1 MVEIISVS
9 PQANVE
15 AVRRQLARGR
25 TDRVALL
32 LPDGWTELDNAARMR
47 LVQRQAQIQHR
58 ELSVITRH
66 EGTRKVAQ
74 QLGIPVFVQPNDVQ
88 RGRWRM
94 SPDLPLI
101 DPQRPDAGLPERPP
115 WRRGDILARSARP
128 SHHQARLQRI
138 RAGERRRRGLPFWLR
153 LLGYGAMGS
162 VVGLV
167 LLLFV
172 RFVLPAATV
181 TITPGVEPINVTVSL
196 TADGNLDVVDPEANV
211 LPARFIET
219 TIEQTGTI
227 ATTGTTQKAN
237 ARAQGQVVF
246 SNLGSTPVNIPTG
259 TVVSTSTGTQV
270 SFRTTAPAELPG
282 GVGQR
287 VTVPVEALEEG
298 INGNVRANTINTVSG
313 ALRFRVRV
321 INTGATYG
329 GDAQLV
335 KIVTQADKDNLLAQ
349 VQESIEAQAYA
360 TLSEQL
366 EPGEW
371 LPPESIQ
378 TFVVSQVF
386 DKFND
391 DEGDELSLTLR
402 MLVQGTALNQSQT
415 NEAMLAALR
424 QAVPPRGMLVADS
437 VATQR
442 EPGAVAL
449 GRQVQFTMTASA
461 DYVIPVDPDEV
472 KAMIA
477 GEPPDAA
484 MAAIA
489 ARWNVARPPELYR
502 DPEWLATL
510 PTFPSRIQVRIEY
523 SGSLSDAVG
532 AESVGSSAGAP

>member
-25 TDRVALL
+25 TERVALL

-58 ELSVITRH
+58 HLSVITRH
-66 EGTRKVAQ
+66 EGTRKIAQ
-74 QLGIPVFVQPNDVQ
+74 QLGIPVFVQPDDAQ

-101 DPQRPDAGLPERPP
+101 DPQHPDATLPERPP
-115 WRRGDILARSARP
+115 WRRPEILPRSARP
-128 SHHQARLQRI
+128 SHHQARLARI
-138 RAGERRRRGLPFWLR
+138 RAGERRRHGLPFWMR

-162 VVGLV
+162 VVAVV

-181 TITPGVEPINVTVSL
+181 TITPGVEPITVTVSL
-196 TADGNLDVVDPEANV
+196 TADGTLDVYDPDTNV

-219 TIEQTGTI
+219 TIAQTGTI
-227 ATTGTTQKAN
+227 ATTGSAQKAN

-246 SNLGSTPVNIPTG
+246 NNLGAAPVDIPMG

-270 SFRTTAPAELPG
+270 SFRTTAPAQLPG

-287 VTVPVEALEEG
+287 VTVPIEAVEEG
-298 INGNVRANTINTVSG
+298 IIGNVRANTINTVSG

-321 INTGATYG
+321 INPGATYG
-329 GDAQLV
+329 GDAQMV
-335 KIVTQADKDNLLAQ
+335 AVVTQADRDNLLAQ
-349 VQESIEAQAYA
+349 VQESIEAQAHA
-360 TLSEQL
+360 VLSEQL

-391 DEGDELSLTLR
+391 DQGDELSLSLR

-415 NEAMLAALR
+415 NEAMMTALR
-424 QAVPPRGMLVADS
+424 KAVPPRGMLVADS
-437 VATQR
+437 VTTQR

-449 GRQVQFTMTASA
+449 GRQVQFTMTAGA
-461 DYVIPVDPDEV
+461 DYVIPVDPEEV
-472 KAMIA
+472 SKMIA
-477 GEPPDAA
+477 GETPED
-484 MAAIA
+484 AIA
-489 ARWNVARPPELYR
+489 AITSRWRVARPPELYR
-502 DPEWLATL
+502 DPEWLDTL

-523 SGSLSDAVG
+523 GGSLPS
-532 AESVGSSAGAP
+532 SVGSNTDAP